1 MEEQWTVLK
10 VLQWTTQY
18 FTGKGIEGSRADAEV
33 LLAHVLGMERIQLY
47 LNHDK
52 PLAPEELARYRQ
64 LIRRRAAREPVQ
76 YIVGRQEFWSL
87 PFEVTP
93 SVLIP
98 RPETE
103 VLVEQALALLGTRPA
118 LVLDVGTG
126 SGAIA
131 VALAHERPDIRV
143 LATDRSY
150 PALVTAKRNAEANG
164 VAGRVCFVLSDL
176 LRALAEQPVFDLIV
190 SNPPYIPEEEFS
202 GLAPE
207 ISRHEPHCALLGGGA
222 QGLDAVRG
230 IIAQSRNRLK
240 PGGAVLVEIGRGQ
253 AEILEKELSPGTS
266 GAFDF
271 IKDYSGI
278 RRVLHV
284 KAPR

>member
-10 VLQWTTQY
+10 VLQWTAQY
-18 FTGKGIEGSRADAEV
+18 FASKGLSGSRADAEV
-33 LLAHVLGMERIQLY
+33 LLAHVLGVERIQLY

-52 PLAPEELARYRQ
+52 PLAPEELALYRQ
-64 LIRRRAAREPVQ
+64 LIRRRTSFEPVQ

-93 SVLIP
+93 DVLIP

-103 VLVEQALALLGTRPA
+103 VLVERALELIGSRPA
-118 LVLDVGTG
+118 LVLDLGTG

-131 VALAHERPDIRV
+131 VALAHERSEVRV
-143 LATDRSY
+143 LATDLSY
-150 PALVTAKRNAEANG
+150 PALAMAKRNARRNG
-164 VAGRVCFVLSDL
+164 VADRISFALSDL
-176 LRALAEQPVFDLIV
+176 FDALADRPLFDVIA
-190 SNPPYIPEEEFS
+190 SNPPYISEADFP

-207 ISRHEPHCALLGGGA
+207 ITRHEPHCALRAGL
-222 QGLDAVRG
+222 QGLDIVRS
-230 IIAQSRNRLK
+230 IIAQFRSRLK
-240 PGGAVLVEIGRGQ
+240 PGGSLLMEIGQGQ
-253 AEILEKELSPGTS
+253 ADILEKELAPDFP

-271 IKDYSGI
+271 MEDYSGI

-284 KAPR
+284 TVSR